1 MQRFCL
7 LSTLITTVVFSGC
20 GGAGTAQQR
29 VLIRGNVMVLSFNT
43 FTISANERLWLEQYV
58 GEFFRRQGILLA
70 KYDMVTKPANTPFR
84 GRDDLGIP
92 HLTVSVNFMSEEFE
106 AVGIPATQNFQLS
119 MTMSRLT
126 AKSSESANEPATEI
140 WQASK
145 IVKFRPM
152 EQVNRQA
159 FPNVSFARLAWLANE
174 VVVACLERTTFE
186 ILIPMPQRSPM
197 FQQ

>member
-1 MQRFCL
+1 MQRFFL

-43 FTISANERLWLEQYV
+43 FTLSANERLWLEQYV
-58 GEFFRRQGILLA
+58 GEFFHRQGILLA

-106 AVGIPATQNFQLS
+106 AVGIPMTQNFQLS

-126 AKSSESANEPATEI
+126 AKSSESETDPPTEI

-174 VVVACLERTTFE
+174 VVVACLERTAFE